1 MPSLNALR
9 VSLLSCQILIWL
21 AAWIVPRGLRRHW
34 KEMWL
39 NKSWHWANFL
49 AETGRLNRANQ
60 LTLLRH
66 CCGAFEE
73 AFWLRFER
81 EAFLSR
87 ADRHLRSPATCLV
100 ACFVVLLASALLAG
114 IRNPVR
120 LFSSP
125 VAQPHRLAVVGFQG
139 KYVRLRSETLLYLGS
154 IWKASPLAQD
164 LSLYSWSPSRLSD
177 GFGEVFVVESRVAP
191 EFFSLIGVPPE
202 LGRVPQAGSG
212 FECADCA
219 VLGHDFWQMHFH
231 GDRNVIGRTIEIDGH
246 PKTVIGVL
254 PNNVSI
260 PAPSTAVWTV
270 LDEATLRFSN
280 FMGRLGA
287 VARLPDGVS
296 PSRLQ
301 TDLLDRSENVGYRFV
316 QAPMSVTTW
325 KRLTR
330 ERFWGYTSFFLLA
343 WICAGFIAWVLRS
356 GSGRFGSGSKEGQ
369 VRLRWWAFFLAK
381 SIALTGT
388 AFVPV
393 WILMHRVLGAVAGTI
408 YPMADE
414 IALWAFLPAAVAAL
428 SWSIADQQKRCRVC
442 LSRLALP
449 VDVGRPGSVLLN
461 FAGTEMV
468 CVEGHGVLYVPES
481 QRNSLERD
489 RWSRLDDSWA
499 ELFRD
504 E

>member
-1 MPSLNALR
+1 MAPVNALR
-9 VSLLSCQILIWL
+9 ISLLSCQLLIWL
-21 AAWIVPRGLRRHW
+21 AAWIVPRGLRPHW

-39 NKSWHWANFL
+39 SKSWHWASFL
-49 AETGRLNRANQ
+49 ADTGRLNRANQ
-60 LTLLRH
+60 LILLKH

-81 EAFLSR
+81 EAFLHR
-87 ADRHLRSPATCLV
+87 ANRRLRSPRMCLGV
-100 ACFVVLLASALLAG
+100 CFAILLACLLMG
-114 IRNPVR
+114 GVENPVR
-120 LFSSP
+120 IFSSP
-125 VAQPHRLAVVGFQG
+125 VAQPDRLAVIGFQG
-139 KYVRLRSETLLYLGS
+139 KYVRMRSETLLYLGS
-154 IWKASPLAQD
+154 VWKASPLAKD

-191 EFFSLIGVPPE
+191 GFFSLIGVTPE
-202 LGRVPQAGSG
+202 LGKVPHAGPG

-219 VLGHDFWQMHFH
+219 VLSHDFWQTHFH

-254 PNNVSI
+254 PRNISI

-287 VARLPDGVS
+287 VTRLPDGVA

-325 KRLTR
+325 QRLNR
-330 ERFWGYTSFFLLA
+330 ERFWAYASFWLLA

-356 GSGRFGSGSKEGQ
+356 GSGRFGSRSKGRA
-369 VRLRWWAFFLAK
+369 RLRWWGFFFAK
-381 SIALTGT
+381 SIALTAT
-388 AFVPV
+388 ASVLLWFV
-393 WILMHRVLGAVAGTI
+393 MHRVLGAVAGTV

-481 QRNSLERD
+481 ESNSLERD

-504 E
+504 Q